1 MKAVC
6 LAGGDTV
13 LGLSTGGLTQMA
25 LMSDS
30 WPVKVCRQVPSR
42 TSQSLALASQ
52 APEMK
57 SLKSGET
64 ARLMQSPVCPTNT
77 VFCCPVSM
85 SHRALRGRGGCHR
98 KAGIGAP
105 PTSQHPQRSV
115 LTMWCPQSW
124 SQCCCRPGSGSRRD
138 NLGVVRT
145 VSWLQGRSPQG
156 RGFQGPSVSLT
167 CVSRELPAD
176 LDVALPGFEAV
187 DGAHVVQ
194 PPTCHEVP

>member
-1 MKAVC
+1 
-6 LAGGDTV
+6 
-13 LGLSTGGLTQMA
+13 MA

-57 SLKSGET
+57 SLKSGDT

-85 SHRALRGRGGCHR
+85 SHRALRGGGTCCHPAR
-98 KAGIGAP
+98 PAERRLPGHRTHG
-105 PTSQHPQRSV
+105 RLG

-124 SQCCCRPGSGSRRD
+124 SRCCCRPGNGSRRD
-138 NLGVVRT
+138 NLGRGG
-145 VSWLQGRSPQG
+145 WGRLG
-156 RGFQGPSVSLT
+156 QGPGCRAQPTGTLGLSLT
-167 CVSRELPAD
+167 CVSRQLPTD

-187 DGAHVVQ
+187 DGTHVVQ
-194 PPTCHEVP
+194 PPTGHEVP